1 MTKTHYLNMFAC
13 VSTGIFTGGTLMIAI
28 TFGLQWRDLAPN
40 DLLLAF
46 SHDWKNIAATIIPFA
61 LLQTMLLP
69 IAVYLA
75 WPYRVARKYW
85 LIALLFWL
93 LNCTI
98 TSVYHLPVVLAGL
111 NGEIAVADITTV
123 VEQWLLFHWPRV
135 CLGVATTC
143 FAILAAMQQ
152 TKKAE

>member
-13 VSTGIFTGGTLMIAI
+13 VSAGIFTGGTLMIAI

-61 LLQTMLLP
+61 SLQTMLLS

-75 WPYRVARKYW
+75 WPHRVARKFW
-85 LIALLFWL
+85 LIALLLWL
-93 LNCTI
+93 INCSI

-135 CLGVATTC
+135 LLSFATTC
-143 FAILAAMQQ
+143 FAVLAAMQHE
-152 TKKAE
+152 KAAA